1 LSLTHLLS
9 YLSKLLCRLGTILLQ
24 GSGGTTQTLSSLRIA
39 IRHLRGLLSQ
49 GLCKLLTLA
58 IAERSELVGKLFQL
72 LGAMGE
78 IRALLRLSSGEG
90 LQATRQ
96 LLEGGTTRI
105 TVRIET
111 LLQSRLAS

>member
-1 LSLTHLLS
+1 LSLTYLLS
-9 YLSKLLCRLGTILLQ
+9 YLSKLLRRLGTILLQ
-24 GSGGTTQTLSSLRIA
+24 CSGSITQTLSSLRIA
-39 IRHLRGLLSQ
+39 SRHLCGLLSQ
-49 GLCKLLTLA
+49 GLCKLLTLG
-58 IAERSELVGKLFQL
+58 IAERSELVSKLFKL

-78 IRALLRLSSGEG
+78 IRALLRLSPGEG

-105 TVRIET
+105 TIRIET